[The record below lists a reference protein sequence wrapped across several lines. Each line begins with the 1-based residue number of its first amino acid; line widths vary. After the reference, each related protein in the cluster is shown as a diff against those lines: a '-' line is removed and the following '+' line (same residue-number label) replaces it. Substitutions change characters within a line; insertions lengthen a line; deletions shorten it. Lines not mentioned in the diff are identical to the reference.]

1 MRAPVFVFCFL
12 LAISCNAGSAGP
24 AHAEAQKIVL
34 DFLKS
39 WENGD
44 IKTFSSL
51 LHDDVVFAY
60 PGNILNK
67 EQLLETFRQYQ
78 SEKRDIKIYL
88 WDVFLVDG
96 DKFATA
102 YQFAATD
109 RRSGKRQAVGTGV
122 TGVIKDRTIILFKEY
137 YDEEVA
143 VRQHRGELP
152 LDEGTVS
159 PWPASVWLR
168 PETID

>member
-1 MRAPVFVFCFL
+1 MRAPVFVFCL
-12 LAISCNAGSAGP
+12 LLVISCNAGSTGL
-24 AHAEAQKIVL
+24 AHAEAQKIVS

-44 IKTFSSL
+44 IRTFSSL
-51 LHDDVVFAY
+51 LHDDATFAY

-122 TGVIKDRTIILFKEY
+122 TGVIKDKNIILFKEY

-143 VRQHRGELP
+143 VHQYQGELP
-152 LDEGTVS
+152 LDEGIVS